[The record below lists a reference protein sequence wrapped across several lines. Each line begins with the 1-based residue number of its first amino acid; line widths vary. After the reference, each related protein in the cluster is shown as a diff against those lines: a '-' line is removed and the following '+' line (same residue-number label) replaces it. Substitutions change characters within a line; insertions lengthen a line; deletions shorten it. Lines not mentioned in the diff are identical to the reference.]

1 MSRIHELRFFDTSKE
16 AVIGVNGIISKAF
29 DGSRLYNVKPPSMII
44 NFTNQND
51 TGIVW
56 SYNPTA
62 VVTFTHTMTCY
73 PIVQVYDASGH
84 QVYPSI
90 TIISGTSFSLDFEEP
105 TNPLQDNE
113 TWTCTVTYGAEY
125 GSSSSIQTDFETM
138 SQTMQNY
145 VDEALGYV
153 DAAAASAQEAQDVV
167 EDAVK
172 TTIIR
177 TSSPDLTVSP
187 GQYVVWT
194 LLGNSII
201 RADMT
206 DMTDKAG
213 TAKVIIDTGDYSIT
227 CGNSIAFRIDGYGKV
242 DALVARK
249 KNECAIQWDGT
260 GVARIVVL
268 GTIQ

>member
-1 MSRIHELRFFDTSKE
+1 MSRINELRFFDQSKE
-16 AVIGVNGIISKAF
+16 AVVGVNGVISKAF

-44 NFTNQND
+44 NFTNQNS
-51 TGIVW
+51 TGVVW

-90 TIISGTSFSLDFEEP
+90 TIISGTSFSLDFEEAS
-105 TNPLQDNE
+105 NPLQDNE

-125 GSSSSIQTDFETM
+125 GNSSSVQTDFETM
-138 SQTMQNY
+138 SQTLQGY
-145 VDEALGYV
+145 VNETLGYKNEV
-153 DAAAASAQEAQDVV
+153 TDLVHDAEEIVENVV
-167 EDAVK
+167 R
-172 TTIIR
+172 TTIIS
-177 TSSPDLTVSP
+177 TSSADLTIQP

-194 LLGNSII
+194 LLGNSTL

-206 DMTDKAG
+206 GMTGKAA
-213 TAKVIIDTGDYSIT
+213 TAKIIIDTGEYSVT
-227 CGNSIAFRIDGYGKV
+227 CGNSIQFRIDGYGKV
-242 DALVARK
+242 DSLVAGK

-268 GTIQ
+268 GTLQ